1 MRTGLQVAADRTGIT
16 ESPSEQGWKSAEFV
30 TAGRTPFRGVRDEV
44 VADFKLAA
52 ELGVGHLI
60 FEFPVSRGEESMA
73 LFETLAGIRE
83 EAGV

>member
-1 MRTGLQVAADRTGIT
+1 M
-16 ESPSEQGWKSAEFV
+16 
-30 TAGRTPFRGVRDEV
+30 
-44 VADFKLAA
+44 VADFKRAA

-73 LFETLAGIRE
+73 LFETLAAIRE

>member
-1 MRTGLQVAADRTGIT
+1 M
-16 ESPSEQGWKSAEFV
+16 
-30 TAGRTPFRGVRDEV
+30 TAGRAPFRGVREEV
-44 VADFKLAA
+44 VADFKRAA

-60 FEFPVSRGEESMA
+60 FEFPVSRGEESMS